1 MVARPCAAIFSYG
14 APNMPNMKPNQS
26 THHINRNAAENICHA
41 IDFAK
46 NIGLPLTHYVVINLD
61 EYQSELAGTVIFTRI
76 RHKFRDWLNRRLK
89 TLGLVPT
96 PPVYVYSH
104 ENPTGHPH
112 VNWMVH
118 VPSFLADEFLSKLP
132 RWVEKAQ
139 GNVRPFDIDVQSIDP
154 HTDKT
159 LAKYI
164 LKGTDERFVP
174 YLHLQDYA
182 EPQGQVFGRRATASI
197 AIGRTARQSAGFIPR
212 LHRHN
217 WKRKAA

>member
-1 MVARPCAAIFSYG
+1 
-14 APNMPNMKPNQS
+14 MPKIQPSRS
-26 THHINRNAAENICHA
+26 THHINRHAAENICHA

-46 NIGLPLTHYVVINLD
+46 NIEVPLNYYVVINLD
-61 EYQSELAGTVIFTRI
+61 ERQSGIIATKIFESI
-76 RHKFRDWLNRRLK
+76 RHKFRDWLNGRIKKYGRA
-89 TLGLVPT
+89 PM
-96 PPVYVYSH
+96 PPAYVYSH
-104 ENPTGHPH
+104 ENPADNPH

-118 VPSFLADEFLSKLP
+118 VPVYLAEEFLKKLP
-132 RWVEKAQ
+132 KWVEKAQ
-139 GNVRPFDIDVQSIDP
+139 HNVGQFDFKVQGIDP

-164 LKGTDERFVP
+164 LKGTDERYVP
-174 YLHLQDYA
+174 YLHLENYA

-197 AIGRTARQSAGFIPR
+197 AISRKARRDYGFIPK